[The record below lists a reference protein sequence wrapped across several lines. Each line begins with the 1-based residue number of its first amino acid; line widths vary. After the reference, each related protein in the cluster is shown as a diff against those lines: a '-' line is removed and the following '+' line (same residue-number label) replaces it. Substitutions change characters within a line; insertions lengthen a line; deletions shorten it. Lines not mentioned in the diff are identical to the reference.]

1 MSGLRGAWSV
11 QRAVMLVTLTALL
24 FTLYVIRTSFL
35 CAEETPQAL
44 LGMTTSQ
51 ADLALIDPELS
62 QANIPRLVLPP
73 REPPASVRLQ
83 ELVVKSDEWRG
94 SQCGVVE
101 PRFAVFRHADKWE
114 AFWAKA
120 MAPISSR
127 LAKVPPVDFGKDMV
141 VGVFMGE
148 MPYPHYEIEIRSI
161 RPEERAG
168 SGRVLVVRYREI
180 ARMMGVFVPPFGV
193 QPFHLRRVPAYDGQV
208 VFLKVKR

>member
-1 MSGLRGAWSV
+1 
-11 QRAVMLVTLTALL
+11 MLVLL
-24 FTLYVIRTSFL
+24 FVVQFVHT
-35 CAEETPQAL
+35 EETPLTL
-44 LGMTTSQ
+44 LGATTSQ

-62 QANIPRLVLPP
+62 QANIPKLVLPP

-94 SQCGVVE
+94 SQCGVIE

-114 AFWAKA
+114 AFWGKA
-120 MAPISSR
+120 MAPISIR

-141 VGVFMGE
+141 IGVFMGE

-161 RPEERAG
+161 RPEERPE

-180 ARMMGVFVPPFGV
+180 TRMMGVFVPPFAV
-193 QPFHLRRVPAYDGQV
+193 QPFHMKKIPVFQGDV
-208 VFLKVKR
+208 VFVKVKR